1 MYPRPSA
8 IAYGA
13 AWREVFSDKFC
24 GSRCGRF
31 FHRPVSKRLSQGFN
45 IMATRM
51 KWATEELHRV
61 EPLRQE
67 IEACI
72 VPRRRPVLAR
82 NLELRLSDAIPLLKG
97 LAGSSRA
104 LLIRQLFQVFNF
116 DERRPALW
124 RLEHK
129 LMQALVLNHLCPG
142 SMPVTSGLD
151 FRLRGVPRSN
161 VREYLANE
169 FSNGFVIKITLGDS
183 SGDRAGA
190 DLADSVLDSIE
201 SGRSSV
207 KRAAGE
213 DAPPGCESL
222 AEERYIVQQ
231 RIDIAHEYRVHSF
244 EDQVILNLT
253 TRRYGD
259 GTVMAERDAPSAF
272 VQNLLDRLPGG
283 FLGGS
288 LLGWDVAKTRD
299 GAFRIVEVNFSGC
312 HLVHRPG
319 FHCSGYFH
327 DPGSGQGNTA
337 RLLSHVGAAD
347 GVKAIVLADAASH
360 PEENRFYEQVASC
373 LEDWN
378 WTPDV

>member
-1 MYPRPSA
+1 M
-8 IAYGA
+8 
-13 AWREVFSDKFC
+13 D
-24 GSRCGRF
+24 
-31 FHRPVSKRLSQGFN
+31 
-45 IMATRM
+45 
-51 KWATEELHRV
+51 RV
-61 EPLRQE
+61 MTLRRE
-67 IEACI
+67 IEVCPA
-72 VPRRRPVLAR
+72 PRRRPALTKDLVLP
-82 NLELRLSDAIPLLKG
+82 LSEAVPLING

-104 LLIRQLFQVFNF
+104 LLIRQLFQVFGF

-129 LMQALVLNHLCPG
+129 LVQALVLNHLCSG
-142 SMPVTSGLD
+142 SVPVTSGLD

-161 VREYLANE
+161 VREHLASE
-169 FSNGFVIKITLGDS
+169 FPDGFIIKETLGDS

-190 DLADSVLDSIE
+190 NLADSVMASIE
-201 SGRSSV
+201 SGQPNV
-207 KRAAGE
+207 KRATGE
-213 DAPPGCESL
+213 WAPDGCASL
-222 AEERYIVQQ
+222 AEERYIVQE

-244 EDQVILNLT
+244 EDHVILNLT

-259 GTVMAERDAPSAF
+259 GTVMSERDAPSAF
-272 VQNLLDRLPGG
+272 VQNLLDRLPDG

-299 GAFRIVEVNFSGC
+299 GSFRIVEVNFSGY

-337 RLLSHVGAAD
+337 RLLCHVGAAY
-347 GVKAIVLADAASH
+347 GVKAIVLGDAASH